1 RAIVQRLRLA
11 LRAQSRARQRLAS
24 AVRQWRGDLR
34 GDGKA
39 LSRRI
44 VSVVASTVRTI
55 LAAID
60 LSVATERVG
69 LARVQARGEHR
80 HLTTYRG
87 LLNRLL
93 ALDGESANLIK
104 AAVLPTRAE
113 EKRIAEDAL
122 DHLAARGFSDRR
134 ANRAVNWAMRG
145 WRTLIPRVVGFED
158 GFTVVGTQQYTFASG
173 PIGAD
178 HEMSAADVVSIGVHA
193 GQVSVAATLALAMFG
208 DRLITNMRVIAI
220 LGLVDAGGL
229 FLLGLGSHAPLWL
242 ALGMIGVG
250 RTVFGQLRGRKDVYH
265 PAVGSEK
272 LRQEAQMQTVSRSLQ
287 LIGPSA
293 YVLGF
298 GFATVQATTWTAAVI
313 GLSMLAVTVALLRHG
328 DPTAHSRD
336 PPSLKETLSGAIYQL
351 LGTPHGLR
359 RLVYS
364 APSFAVLA
372 GVYFYLGG
380 GVLSEIVGLNAPG
393 AAAAV
398 VAVLVTIATVT
409 ARLPSILAIARWP
422 SIKEMLGSRHGVRNR
437 LRGARLGPVS
447 EARVL
452 RSIARS
458 ATALLVPALWLGLRP
473 GVEPLVALLTV
484 GSMVQ
489 FLGQTSVIVWKEGG
503 AGASLV
509 AASRT
514 VGVIVGA
521 TIGLALVHAQ
531 GSQVADLRIAGT
543 VPVVVAAG
551 IALAWGIGRYRGA
564 TLGPLRSALSRV
576 ISAAPAEDVI
586 TLADPDAIIKKL
598 RKRGVSDFYSA
609 YDLFRPEDHTPRW
622 ATWLPS
628 WWVRALGSARSAR
641 QGQLGL
647 TPAETRALGL
657 ALDEV
662 ASHGDIPRRRSP
674 RPGAV
679 VSTGGGTPMRSPVP
693 ALAVVGGVVL
703 GMSGHPLLGAVAV
716 LLGGLAWV
724 GPALVRTAARGG
736 YALAR
741 FLRRANAPPSR
752 MITVVADVLAARG
765 RRQVVPD
772 LIINKRAIA
781 QVADADGGLDID
793 ASGRVQGEEGAGGL
807 IKNFRGIVN
816 LERHG
821 ITWLAAAT
829 NDPERRAA
837 ERAGGEPFL
846 LHVPRSAE
854 TYRLLLG
861 VSDRHDFQLFNEVA
875 ADSRLWL
882 ELHGMGRRLGPVTPT
897 ERDAFEAFFRVN
909 GHIAAAALRYLD
921 GRTAPLVMIRDYH
934 FTDVPRL
941 IRVARPDVTLHQF
954 IHDSFAAPEHWLRS
968 DGIGPELVDRLIG
981 GLLGNDIVGF
991 HTPTDV
997 DNFLNTARALGYA
1010 IDLEARTVSVE
1021 DGREV
1026 WVRHYPG

>member
-1 RAIVQRLRLA
+1 
-11 LRAQSRARQRLAS
+11 
-24 AVRQWRGDLR
+24 
-34 GDGKA
+34 
-39 LSRRI
+39 
-44 VSVVASTVRTI
+44 
-55 LAAID
+55 
-60 LSVATERVG
+60 
-69 LARVQARGEHR
+69 
-80 HLTTYRG
+80 
-87 LLNRLL
+87 
-93 ALDGESANLIK
+93 
-104 AAVLPTRAE
+104 
-113 EKRIAEDAL
+113 
-122 DHLAARGFSDRR
+122 
-134 ANRAVNWAMRG
+134 M
-145 WRTLIPRVVGFED
+145 
-158 GFTVVGTQQYTFASG
+158 
-173 PIGAD
+173 
-178 HEMSAADVVSIGVHA
+178 
-193 GQVSVAATLALAMFG
+193 
-208 DRLITNMRVIAI
+208 
-220 LGLVDAGGL
+220 
-229 FLLGLGSHAPLWL
+229 
-242 ALGMIGVG
+242 
-250 RTVFGQLRGRKDVYH
+250 
-265 PAVGSEK
+265 
-272 LRQEAQMQTVSRSLQ
+272 
-287 LIGPSA
+287 
-293 YVLGF
+293 
-298 GFATVQATTWTAAVI
+298 
-313 GLSMLAVTVALLRHG
+313 
-328 DPTAHSRD
+328 
-336 PPSLKETLSGAIYQL
+336 
-351 LGTPHGLR
+351 
-359 RLVYS
+359 
-364 APSFAVLA
+364 
-372 GVYFYLGG
+372 
-380 GVLSEIVGLNAPG
+380 
-393 AAAAV
+393 
-398 VAVLVTIATVT
+398 
-409 ARLPSILAIARWP
+409 
-422 SIKEMLGSRHGVRNR
+422 
-437 LRGARLGPVS
+437 
-447 EARVL
+447 
-452 RSIARS
+452 
-458 ATALLVPALWLGLRP
+458 
-473 GVEPLVALLTV
+473 
-484 GSMVQ
+484 
-489 FLGQTSVIVWKEGG
+489 
-503 AGASLV
+503 
-509 AASRT
+509 
-514 VGVIVGA
+514 
-521 TIGLALVHAQ
+521 
-531 GSQVADLRIAGT
+531 ADLRIAGT

-1026 WVRHYPG
+1026 WVRHYPGQANVASLDLAAAHPEVQSHRDRLAKLFAQGLRHLTVRVDRTDPTKNIVLAFRAYEELLAERPELRGSILFSAILPESRAHIEVYSREIAEIITTAKRINRRFAGTDNLGPVQNLDQWRPIEIYLDAEGRSRANTDLMIALYENYTIHIANSVRDGLHLGTKEAPYLNRNNGVSILTSTVGAWHELKDFVLGVDPDSLGELLAAMRRAIDMPTAERARR